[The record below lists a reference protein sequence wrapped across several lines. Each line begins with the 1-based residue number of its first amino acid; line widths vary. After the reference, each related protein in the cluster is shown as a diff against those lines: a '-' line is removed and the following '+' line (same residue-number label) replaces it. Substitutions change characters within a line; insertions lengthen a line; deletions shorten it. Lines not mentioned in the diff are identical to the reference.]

1 MSIRVTCDNGHRF
14 KVKEK
19 YSGKTGKCPKCK
31 ARVEVPVVVGS
42 YTRDN
47 SSVLDDDAHEAGHEH
62 SGSGISLIGSR
73 VNNTEPCPRCE
84 KLVPIWHCKCDDCG
98 HRFAGR

>member
-1 MSIRVTCDNGHRF
+1 MGIRVTCDNGHRF

-31 ARVEVPVVVGS
+31 ARVQVPVVVGS
-42 YTRDN
+42 YVQDGG
-47 SSVLDDDAHEAGHEH
+47 SVLDDNDQH

-73 VNNTEPCPRCE
+73 VSNTEPCPGCG
-84 KLVPIWHCKCDDCG
+84 KDVLIWHCK
-98 HRFAGR
+98 